1 MKKTVLCILLCFP
14 VFLFAQK
21 GTIIPDVKP
30 QAVASTPSD
39 TKTWIVEDYLLSC
52 LDSSSKCYLIKENGV
67 NKTVPVSDV
76 YDFAFEAGNRYT
88 IWVKEELKTPPI
100 SAFTGIYNYRVTKI
114 VSKKAVFADAS
125 DIPTVSAK
133 TPVTPVITPI
143 VTPVIIPIVPVNE
156 ATPAVISPV
165 ENNDN
170 AAERAKV
177 DEEIKALK
185 KQVSDLKKQLE
196 VIQLQL
202 DMQLQL
208 FQKK

>member
-1 MKKTVLCILLCFP
+1 MKKTVLFILLCFP
-14 VFLFAQK
+14 VFLVAQK

-88 IWVKEELKTPPI
+88 VWVKEELKTPPI

-114 VSKKAVFADAS
+114 VSKKAIFADAS

-133 TPVTPVITPI
+133 TPVTP
-143 VTPVIIPIVPVNE
+143 IIPVNE
-156 ATPAVISPV
+156 AAPAVIAPV
-165 ENNDN
+165 ENTDN

-177 DEEIKALK
+177 DEEIKSLK

-208 FQKK
+208 FLKK

>member
-1 MKKTVLCILLCFP
+1 M
-14 VFLFAQK
+14 
-21 GTIIPDVKP
+21 
-30 QAVASTPSD
+30 
-39 TKTWIVEDYLLSC
+39 EDYLLNC
-52 LDSSSKCYLIKENGV
+52 LDSVSKCYLIKENGV
-67 NKTVPVSDV
+67 NKTVPVNDV
-76 YDFAFEAGNRYT
+76 YDFVFEEGNKYT
-88 IWVKEELKTPPI
+88 VQVKEELKTPPI
-100 SAFTGIYNYRVTKI
+100 SAFTGIYNYRVIKI

-133 TPVTPVITPI
+133 TLVTPVITPV
-143 VTPVIIPIVPVNE
+143 VTVNE
-156 ATPAVISPV
+156 VAPAVIAPV
-165 ENNDN
+165 ENNNN

>member
-1 MKKTVLCILLCFP
+1 MKKTLLYFLLFCP

-30 QAVASTPSD
+30 QTVTSTPSD

-52 LDSSSKCYLIKENGV
+52 LDSSSKCYLIKENGA
-67 NKTVPVSDV
+67 NKTVPVNDV
-76 YDFAFEAGNRYT
+76 YDFAFEAGNKYT
-88 IWVKEELKTPPI
+88 VWVKEELKTPPI
-100 SAFTGIYNYRVTKI
+100 SAFSGIYNYRVTKI

-125 DIPTVSAK
+125 DIPTVSVK
-133 TPVTPVITPI
+133 TPVTPVVNPVVQVSEAAIITP
-143 VTPVIIPIVPVNE
+143 
-156 ATPAVISPV
+156 A

-185 KQVSDLKKQLE
+185 KQMSDLKKQLE

>member
-1 MKKTVLCILLCFP
+1 MKKTVLFILLCFP
-14 VFLFAQK
+14 VFLVAQK

-76 YDFAFEAGNRYT
+76 YDFSFEAGNRYT
-88 IWVKEELKTPPI
+88 VWVKEELKTPPI
-100 SAFTGIYNYRVTKI
+100 SAFTGIYNYRVIKI

-143 VTPVIIPIVPVNE
+143 VTVNE
-156 ATPAVISPV
+156 AAPAVIAPV

-208 FQKK
+208 FLKK

>member
-76 YDFAFEAGNRYT
+76 YNFVFEAGNRYT

-133 TPVTPVITPI
+133 TPVTPVI
-143 VTPVIIPIVPVNE
+143 IPIVPVNE
-156 ATPAVISPV
+156 ATPAVIAPF

-208 FQKK
+208 FLKK

>member
-76 YDFAFEAGNRYT
+76 FDFAFEAGNRYT

-125 DIPTVSAK
+125 DIPAVSAK
-133 TPVTPVITPI
+133 TPVTPVITP
-143 VTPVIIPIVPVNE
+143 VVLVNE
-156 ATPAVISPV
+156 AAPAVIAPV

>member
-1 MKKTVLCILLCFP
+1 MKKTVLFILLCFP

-21 GTIIPDVKP
+21 GIIIPDAKP
-30 QAVASTPSD
+30 QAAASTPSD

-76 YDFAFEAGNRYT
+76 FDFAFEAGNRYT
-88 IWVKEELKTPPI
+88 VCVKEELKTPPI

-133 TPVTPVITPI
+133 TPVTPVIS
-143 VTPVIIPIVPVNE
+143 PIVPVNE
-156 ATPAVISPV
+156 AAPAVIAPV

-170 AAERAKV
+170 AAERSKV

-208 FQKK
+208 FLKK

>member
-1 MKKTVLCILLCFP
+1 MKKTVLFILLCFP
-14 VFLFAQK
+14 VFLVAQK

-52 LDSSSKCYLIKENGV
+52 LDSSSNCYLIKENGV
-67 NKTVPVSDV
+67 NKTVPVNDV
-76 YDFAFEAGNRYT
+76 FDFAFEAGNRYT

-100 SAFTGIYNYRVTKI
+100 SAFTGIYNYRVIKI

-125 DIPTVSAK
+125 DIPTVTVK
-133 TPVTPVITPI
+133 TPVTP
-143 VTPVIIPIVPVNE
+143 IIQTNDAP
-156 ATPAVISPV
+156 AAVIVPV
-165 ENNDN
+165 ENNEN
-170 AAERAKV
+170 AADRAKV

-185 KQVSDLKKQLE
+185 KQVSDLKKQLD

>member
-52 LDSSSKCYLIKENGV
+52 LDSSRKCYLIKENGV
-67 NKTVPVSDV
+67 NKTVPVGDV

-133 TPVTPVITPI
+133 TPVTPVIS
-143 VTPVIIPIVPVNE
+143 PVVPVNE
-156 ATPAVISPV
+156 AAPAVIAPV
-165 ENNDN
+165 ENTDN

-208 FQKK
+208 FLKK

>member
-1 MKKTVLCILLCFP
+1 MKKTVLFILLCFP

-76 YDFAFEAGNRYT
+76 YDFAFEAGNRYI

-100 SAFTGIYNYRVTKI
+100 SAFTGIYNYRVIKI
-114 VSKKAVFADAS
+114 VSKKVVFADAS

-143 VTPVIIPIVPVNE
+143 VPVNE
-156 ATPAVISPV
+156 AAPAVIAPV
-165 ENNDN
+165 ENTDN
-170 AAERAKV
+170 AADRAKV